1 MKLGLLIAGEYS
13 VAEAVRLAALA
24 EAEGY
29 DHAWFADERFYHE
42 PYGPLAL
49 MARETRQLH
58 LGPCVTD
65 PYTRHPALTALA
77 AATLDEISGG
87 RAVCGLGAGKSGL
100 PELGL
105 ERKQAALALKEATL
119 LIRRLL
125 AGGVVSFEGETTCF
139 YDGRL
144 NLPTRPDLPIYIAS
158 TGTSPL
164 TASVAGEVADGAIL
178 AFCGTPASLAPALAR
193 VEAGLTRSGRPR
205 SALEVAVRLDSAVAA
220 DGRAARDALRPVI
233 TRMLYRQRERLAAYL
248 APYGVT
254 VPEAWAERLRA
265 TVYRGHSREPGALDG
280 LARELP
286 DEALAPFT
294 LTGTPDEVAAQVRS
308 LQRLGVDQVI
318 VQPKAPA
325 GSSVDEVVR
334 LWARV
339 VRPQLER
346 D

>member
-1 MKLGLLIAGEYS
+1 MKLGLLISGEYA
-13 VAEAVRLAALA
+13 VAEAVRLAVLA

-49 MARETRQLH
+49 MARETRRIR

-77 AATLDEISGG
+77 AATLDEISDG

-100 PELGL
+100 PELGM

-119 LIRRLL
+119 LIRQLL
-125 AGGVVSFEGETTCF
+125 TGQVVSFEGETTWF
-139 YDGRL
+139 HDGRL
-144 NLPTRPDLPIYIAS
+144 NLPARPDLPIYIAS

-164 TASVAGEVADGAIL
+164 TAAVAGEVADGVIL
-178 AFCGTPASLAPALAR
+178 AFCGTPISLAPALRR
-193 VEAGLTRSGRPR
+193 VEAGLARSGRLR
-205 SALEVAVRLDSAVAA
+205 SDLEVVVRLDSAVAA
-220 DGRAARDALRPVI
+220 DGSAARDALRPVI
-233 TRMLYRQRERLAAYL
+233 TRMLYRQRENLTAYL
-248 APYGVT
+248 APYGVA
-254 VPEAWAERLRA
+254 VPEAWAERLRT

-294 LTGTPDEVAAQVRS
+294 LAGTPDEVAAQVRS
-308 LQRLGVDQVI
+308 LQQLGVDHVI
-318 VQPKAPA
+318 VQPKTPA

-334 LWARV
+334 LCARSI
-339 VRPQLER
+339 RPQAER
-346 D
+346 A